1 MPMPLLTDTLEDLP
15 RSTASE
21 VKKHGW
27 RGIMRTV
34 ADSGKVL
41 ITNHNDPEAVIL
53 SIREYTAMVDAAKS
67 GKGHTPAVLQI
78 LRKNFDERLAS
89 LDADHAGQRLRDLMG
104 QPAEL
109 GGKVKAGTGY

>member
-1 MPMPLLTDTLEDLP
+1 MSVPLLLNTLEDLP

-34 ADSGKVL
+34 ADNGKVL

-67 GKGHTPAVLQI
+67 GQARTPAVLQI
-78 LRKNFDERLAS
+78 LRKNFDDRLAS
-89 LDADHAGQRLRDLMG
+89 LDADDAGQRLRALID
-104 QPAEL
+104 QPPVL
-109 GGKVKAGTGY
+109 DGKVKAGTGY

>member
-1 MPMPLLTDTLEDLP
+1 MSVPLLIDTLEDLP

-21 VKKHGW
+21 VKKQGW

-34 ADSGKVL
+34 ADRGRVL

-53 SIREYTAMVDAAKS
+53 SIREYTAMVDAAS
-67 GKGHTPAVLQI
+67 TAQSHTPAILQM
-78 LRKNFDERLAS
+78 LRENFDERLAS
-89 LDADHAGQRLRDLMG
+89 LDADDAAQRLRGLMD
-104 QPAEL
+104 QPARL